1 MSNELANLNT
11 PITQQAE
18 SSVIDVL
25 KRYSAEFAAV
35 IPKQYTAS
43 YFGGLVKVEIAK
55 NPKLAGCSAVSFVN
69 AVLTSASLGLP
80 IRKNS
85 AYLIPYGKE
94 CQLVIDYHGKM
105 DLARRAGVGSI
116 HVQDVRAGDDF
127 YHGYGP
133 GGLDFR
139 WTPGSERGEI
149 THMFAC
155 AKINGDIQYT
165 IMTLAEIEGIRRR
178 AKSGCAVDFQDKYG
192 RSHKGV
198 TLAQIRQMDVATMAF
213 NDPYRQP
220 WVTDW
225 DRMARKTVLHRAA
238 HDWPLSPQLLMA
250 QELDV
255 ANDTGTTAPLAPGME
270 QIALIV
276 DPADNRPMVDG
287 GGETREEQKEAAATV
302 GAAELQKSA
311 LRKAGPPLTKPQVD
325 AILAKSKRAPTVDLQ
340 KILYAHSAATV
351 GEVRQ
356 SDYDSVMAALD
367 EAAS

>member
-11 PITQQAE
+11 TITQQAE
-18 SSVIDVL
+18 ASVMDVL

-55 NPKLAGCSAVSFVN
+55 NPKLAGCTAVSFVN

-85 AYLIPYGKE
+85 AYLIPYGRE

-116 HVQDVRAGDDF
+116 HVQDVRVGDDF

-139 WTPGSERGEI
+139 WTPGAERGEI
-149 THMFAC
+149 TRIFAC

-178 AKSGCAVDFQDKYG
+178 AKSGAAVDFQHYG
-192 RSHKGV
+192 RTVKGL
-198 TLAQIRQMDVATMAF
+198 TLAQIREMDVATMAF
-213 NDPYRQP
+213 NDPYRLP
-220 WVTDW
+220 WVTDY

-238 HDWPLSPQLLMA
+238 HDWPLSPQLLIS

-255 ANDTGTTAPLAPGME
+255 ANDTGTAAPLAPGMDS
-270 QIALIV
+270 IVGIV

-287 GGETREEQKEAAATV
+287 GGDTREEQKESAAAV
-302 GAAELQKSA
+302 GAALLEKAA
-311 LRKAGPPLTKPQVD
+311 LRKSGPPMTKSQVD
-325 AILAKSKRAPTVDLQ
+325 AVLAKSKRFPTVDLP
-340 KILYAHSAATV
+340 KILFAHSAATA

-356 SDYDSVMAALD
+356 SDYESVMAMID
-367 EAAS
+367 EAAG